1 MPESARIHIA
11 GIEMASR
18 ARGSTPEGTSVS
30 LGEKPDKRISNASI
44 KNIETPITST
54 TECIPYVL
62 RSVARVIVT
71 GETTLVGIEPL
82 AELVLA
88 L

>member
-1 MPESARIHIA
+1 MPESARIHIV

-18 ARGSTPEGTSVS
+18 VRGSTPEGTSVS
-30 LGEKPDKRISNASI
+30 LGEEPDERISDASV
-44 KNIETPITST
+44 KNIEIPVTST
-54 TECIPYVL
+54 TECMPYVL